1 MIIKPKT
8 QGEVDRFND
17 KLDHIRAYYL
27 QGLLTDSEVVDA
39 FKALGYGTQGATKA
53 WQYLKD
59 TGAEWRAHFK
69 ARHLFLY

>member
-39 FKALGYGTQGATKA
+39 FKALGYSTQGSAKA

-59 TGAEWRAHFK
+59 TGAEWRADFK
-69 ARHLFLY
+69 ARHPFLY